1 MTASPPRPHRT
12 VSVLS
17 VVPGNLPQTQHECS
31 PGVELLGVT
40 CLGVF
45 VLGDH
50 TPQGICPGDHTPQGV
65 RDNVLRAT
73 CGPGFQF
80 LGRALSLTWLVILM
94 ALRPVSS
101 PPGGL
106 EDFCGQKYYCQSHP
120 VYEELI
126 QNWALPN
133 VALSICHCTFDLQF
147 REFHPRV
154 CLMDRRGSECRVAR
168 RGCGVVRAD
177 VGRGQ
182 GRDGGAA
189 GSQHHQERP
198 DPLQTLSVLGKPCPR
213 ARPPPR
219 EAGPDGQML
228 QRRSRVFLP
237 LVEV

>member
-1 MTASPPRPHRT
+1 MTASPPRPHRS

-17 VVPGNLPQTQHECS
+17 VVPGNLPQTEHECS

-168 RGCGVVRAD
+168 RGCGSCVRTWA
-177 VGRGQ
+177 VGRDVMAEQPVVSTTRSAPIPSRLSPSWENPAPEPDHRPGKQ
-182 GRDGGAA
+182 DLMARCCRDGP
-189 GSQHHQERP
+189 GSFFP
-198 DPLQTLSVLGKPCPR
+198 W
-213 ARPPPR
+213 
-219 EAGPDGQML
+219 
-228 QRRSRVFLP
+228 
-237 LVEV
+237 